1 MNDRFFELKILCFV
15 LGAGCG
21 VAGMF
26 TEQHWLV
33 RVGIGF
39 LAVGIILRL
48 IGRRKAAAETEE
60 KNETEDE

>member
-21 VAGMF
+21 LAGMF
-26 TEQHWLV
+26 TERHWLV

-39 LAVGIILRL
+39 LAIGIILRL
-48 IGRRKAAAETEE
+48 IGRRKVEQHQD
-60 KNETEDE
+60 DE